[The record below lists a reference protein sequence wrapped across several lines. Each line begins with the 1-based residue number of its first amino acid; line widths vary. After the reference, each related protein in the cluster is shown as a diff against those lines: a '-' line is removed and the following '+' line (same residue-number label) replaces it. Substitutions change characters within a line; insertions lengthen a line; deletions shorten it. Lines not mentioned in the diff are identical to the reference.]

1 MDHDLDFDTTLVSR
15 PAGPKPVG
23 GDTPQIEAAAESKTP
38 SFEMGACLLGR
49 YIVLDKLGQG
59 MMGVVYHCRDKI
71 GGVDVAVKGLPP
83 GVSHDPAE
91 MVAIQRNFR
100 LVAGLRHENI
110 ACLRTLERDEK
121 SGEYFLVMDFAQ
133 GMPLGRWMRKYA
145 RAEHRQKRL
154 AVLEG
159 IASALDH
166 AHGHDI
172 IHRDIKPDN
181 IMVDDACHVSVLDF
195 GIASETYGDASEKN
209 MSGTPRFKAPE
220 QWMGDSL
227 TPAADQY
234 ALGGIAF
241 NMIAGEP
248 PFDASTK
255 DELRSKV
262 LNKPVPRISGI
273 GEAENAVLQKVLA
286 KKPEDRYPSCRAF
299 VDALRRSCEED
310 HPASPVVSVP
320 AKPTAEDGSQKKG
333 GGWVKYL
340 VLLGLVA
347 AVVAFLQNS
356 RVRRGDP
363 ERIESVP
370 VEVRPP
376 VDPPKQ
382 IPVDQVP
389 TTDTGVPTD
398 EKKTGNVVT
407 QEVVRLIPVDTNVS
421 SVVVAPSPPQVTPK
435 TGKTV
440 ENVVTQGVV
449 RLGVQE
455 RAKEPPAF
463 LEVPPVPRTTDA
475 QSVPIQVDT
484 NVSSVVVAPPS
495 PQMPPKAKKTAE
507 NVVTQEV
514 VRLAVRERAKEPSAL
529 PEVPPVP
536 CTTDVQPVS
545 IQVNANVSS
554 VVVAPPPPQMTPKA
568 GKTVE
573 SVVTQEV
580 VRLEVQERVKE
591 PSALPEVSQVQR
603 ATDTQSAPIQVEAN
617 VSSVVVA
624 PPPPQMTPIAEVE
637 STAYEITIRVNQGR
651 KATPENAEKLCQ
663 ALAAKLPGWFV
674 LDADSVI
681 EYKDKYTNEKGFKLR
696 ITSSKR
702 DKEGS
707 IRRLVSQVATPLVG
721 INRITCVK
729 SAGQSSG
736 NPR

>member
-15 PAGPKPVG
+15 PVDPKPVG
-23 GDTPQIEAAAESKTP
+23 EDTPRIEAAAESKTP
-38 SFEMGACLLGR
+38 SFETGDCLLGR

-110 ACLRTLERDEK
+110 ACLRTLEKDEK

-145 RAEHRQKRL
+145 RVEHRRKRL

-286 KKPEDRYPSCRAF
+286 KRPEDRYPSCRAF
-299 VDALRRSCEED
+299 VDALRRSYEEE
-310 HPASPVVSVP
+310 HPASSVVSVP

-333 GGWVKYL
+333 GGWIKYL

-347 AVVAFLQNS
+347 AVVVFLQNS
-356 RVRRGDP
+356 VRRGEP
-363 ERIESVP
+363 ESTESVP
-370 VEVRPP
+370 VEARPP
-376 VDPPKQ
+376 IDPPRSVV
-382 IPVDQVP
+382 IPVDKESTTNTEEP
-389 TTDTGVPTD
+389 TE
-398 EKKTGNVVT
+398 EKRTGNVVT
-407 QEVVRLIPVDTNVS
+407 QEVARLIQVGTNVS
-421 SVVVAPSPPQVTPK
+421 SA
-435 TGKTV
+435 
-440 ENVVTQGVV
+440 
-449 RLGVQE
+449 
-455 RAKEPPAF
+455 
-463 LEVPPVPRTTDA
+463 
-475 QSVPIQVDT
+475 
-484 NVSSVVVAPPS
+484 
-495 PQMPPKAKKTAE
+495 
-507 NVVTQEV
+507 
-514 VRLAVRERAKEPSAL
+514 
-529 PEVPPVP
+529 
-536 CTTDVQPVS
+536 
-545 IQVNANVSS
+545 
-554 VVVAPPPPQMTPKA
+554 VVAPPPIKMTPNTSMEVKGEIA
-568 GKTVE
+568 QPKVE
-573 SVVTQEV
+573 QPP
-580 VRLEVQERVKE
+580 L
-591 PSALPEVSQVQR
+591 
-603 ATDTQSAPIQVEAN
+603 
-617 VSSVVVA
+617 
-624 PPPPQMTPIAEVE
+624 PPPPCVTP
-637 STAYEITIRVNQGR
+637 TAYEITIRVNQGR
-651 KATPENAEKLCQ
+651 RATAENAEKLGQ
-663 ALAAKLPGWFV
+663 ALAVRLPETCM
-674 LDADSVI
+674 LDADSI
-681 EYKDKYTNEKGFKLR
+681 IAYKDMYTNEKGFKLR

-702 DKEGS
+702 DADAEGS
-707 IRRLVSQVATPLVG
+707 IRRVVSKEVAPLVG
-721 INRITCVK
+721 IHRITCVK

-736 NPR
+736 DSR

>member
-15 PAGPKPVG
+15 PVDQKPVG
-23 GDTPQIEAAAESKTP
+23 EDAPQIEAAAESKTP
-38 SFEMGACLLGR
+38 SFETGDCLLGR

-121 SGEYFLVMDFAQ
+121 SGEYFLVMDFAK

-145 RAEHRQKRL
+145 RAEHRRKRL

-241 NMIAGEP
+241 SMIAGEP
-248 PFDASTK
+248 PFDAATK

-286 KKPEDRYPSCRAF
+286 KRPEDRYPSCRAF
-299 VDALRRSCEED
+299 VDALRRSCEEEP
-310 HPASPVVSVP
+310 PASPAVSVP

-340 VLLGLVA
+340 VLFGLVA
-347 AVVAFLQNS
+347 AVVVFLQNNVRMGEPK
-356 RVRRGDP
+356 RV
-363 ERIESVP
+363 ESVP
-370 VEVRPP
+370 KVIEALAP
-376 VDPPKQ
+376 VDSPKS
-382 IPVDQVP
+382 VA
-389 TTDTGVPTD
+389 
-398 EKKTGNVVT
+398 EKT
-407 QEVVRLIPVDTNVS
+407 
-421 SVVVAPSPPQVTPK
+421 A
-435 TGKTV
+435 
-440 ENVVTQGVV
+440 ENVVAQEAV
-449 RLGVQE
+449 RPTVQE
-455 RAKEPPAF
+455 RAKGPSMLP
-463 LEVPPVPRTTDA
+463 EVPPVPRATDA
-475 QSVPIQVDT
+475 QSVPIQVD
-484 NVSSVVVAPPS
+484 
-495 PQMPPKAKKTAE
+495 
-507 NVVTQEV
+507 
-514 VRLAVRERAKEPSAL
+514 
-529 PEVPPVP
+529 
-536 CTTDVQPVS
+536 
-545 IQVNANVSS
+545 ANVPS
-554 VVVAPPPPQMTPKA
+554 VVVAPPPP
-568 GKTVE
+568 
-573 SVVTQEV
+573 
-580 VRLEVQERVKE
+580 L
-591 PSALPEVSQVQR
+591 
-603 ATDTQSAPIQVEAN
+603 
-617 VSSVVVA
+617 VA
-624 PPPPQMTPIAEVE
+624 PNAEVE
-637 STAYEITIRVNQGR
+637 SEEVGKQRDMLKIAQLKAEREAVERKAEEARKREAEEEERKRKAEAEEARKREEAAEEARKREAEAEEARRHKAVKELRKWEEEAKYTQHPMTYEITIRVNQGR

-663 ALAAKLPGWFV
+663 ALAAKLPEACW
-674 LDADSVI
+674 LDTDSVI

-696 ITSSKR
+696 ITSSKKDTER
-702 DKEGS
+702 S
-707 IRRLVSQVATPLVG
+707 IRNVVSKVAAPLVG
-721 INRITCVK
+721 LHRITCVK

-736 NPR
+736 D

>member
-15 PAGPKPVG
+15 PVDQKPVG
-23 GDTPQIEAAAESKTP
+23 EDAPQIEAAAESKTP
-38 SFEMGACLLGR
+38 SFETGDCLLGR

-121 SGEYFLVMDFAQ
+121 SGEYFLVMDFAK

-241 NMIAGEP
+241 SMIAGEP
-248 PFDASTK
+248 PFDAATK

-286 KKPEDRYPSCRAF
+286 KKPEDRYSSCRAF
-299 VDALRRSCEED
+299 VDALRRSCEEE
-310 HPASPVVSVP
+310 HPESPVVSVP

-340 VLLGLVA
+340 VLFGLVA
-347 AVVAFLQNS
+347 AVVVFLQNNVRMGEPK
-356 RVRRGDP
+356 RV
-363 ERIESVP
+363 ESVP
-370 VEVRPP
+370 KVIEALAP
-376 VDPPKQ
+376 VDSPKS
-382 IPVDQVP
+382 VA
-389 TTDTGVPTD
+389 
-398 EKKTGNVVT
+398 EK
-407 QEVVRLIPVDTNVS
+407 I
-421 SVVVAPSPPQVTPK
+421 
-435 TGKTV
+435 V
-440 ENVVTQGVV
+440 ENVVTQEEV
-449 RLGVQE
+449 RPAVQ
-455 RAKEPPAF
+455 
-463 LEVPPVPRTTDA
+463 
-475 QSVPIQVDT
+475 
-484 NVSSVVVAPPS
+484 
-495 PQMPPKAKKTAE
+495 
-507 NVVTQEV
+507 
-514 VRLAVRERAKEPSAL
+514 ERAKEPSAL

-536 CTTDVQPVS
+536 RATEAQSAP
-545 IQVNANVSS
+545 IQMDANVSS
-554 VVVAPPPPQMTPKA
+554 VVVTPPPP
-568 GKTVE
+568 
-573 SVVTQEV
+573 
-580 VRLEVQERVKE
+580 L
-591 PSALPEVSQVQR
+591 
-603 ATDTQSAPIQVEAN
+603 
-617 VSSVVVA
+617 VA
-624 PPPPQMTPIAEVE
+624 PNAEVE
-637 STAYEITIRVNQGR
+637 GEEVKKQRDMLKIAQLKAEREAVERKAEEARKFKAAEEARKREEEEAKRKRERAQLPTTYEITIRVNQGR

-663 ALAAKLPGWFV
+663 ALTARLPEMCM
-674 LDADSVI
+674 LDTDSVI
-681 EYKDKYTNEKGFKLR
+681 AYKDKYTNEKGFKLR
-696 ITSSKR
+696 ITSSKKDTER
-702 DKEGS
+702 S
-707 IRRLVSQVATPLVG
+707 IRNVVSKVAAPLVG
-721 INRITCVK
+721 LHRITCVK

-736 NPR
+736 DPR

>member
-15 PAGPKPVG
+15 PVNQKPVG
-23 GDTPQIEAAAESKTP
+23 EDTPRIEAAAESKTP
-38 SFEMGACLLGR
+38 SFETGDCLLGR

-91 MVAIQRNFR
+91 MAAIQRNFR

-121 SGEYFLVMDFAQ
+121 SGEYFLVMDFAK
-133 GMPLGRWMRKYA
+133 GMSLGRWMRKYA
-145 RAEHRQKRL
+145 RTEHRQKRL

-248 PFDASTK
+248 PFDAATK

-262 LNKPVPRISGI
+262 LNKPVPWISGI
-273 GEAENAVLQKVLA
+273 GEVENAVLQKVLA
-286 KKPEDRYPSCRAF
+286 KRPEDRYSSCRAF
-299 VDALRRSCEED
+299 VDALRRSCEEE

-340 VLLGLVA
+340 VLFGLVA
-347 AVVAFLQNS
+347 AVVVFLQNNVRMGEPK
-356 RVRRGDP
+356 RV
-363 ERIESVP
+363 ESVP
-370 VEVRPP
+370 KVIEAPAP
-376 VDPPKQ
+376 VDSPKS
-382 IPVDQVP
+382 VA
-389 TTDTGVPTD
+389 
-398 EKKTGNVVT
+398 EK
-407 QEVVRLIPVDTNVS
+407 I
-421 SVVVAPSPPQVTPK
+421 
-435 TGKTV
+435 V
-440 ENVVTQGVV
+440 ENVVKQEEV
-449 RLGVQE
+449 RPAVQE
-455 RAKEPPAF
+455 RAKEPSALPEVPPVPRATDAQSAPIQVDANVSSVVVTPPSPPMTQKAEKTAENVVAQEAVHPTVQKRAKEPSM
-463 LEVPPVPRTTDA
+463 LPEVPPVPRTTDA
-475 QSVPIQVDT
+475 QSVPIQVD
-484 NVSSVVVAPPS
+484 
-495 PQMPPKAKKTAE
+495 
-507 NVVTQEV
+507 
-514 VRLAVRERAKEPSAL
+514 
-529 PEVPPVP
+529 
-536 CTTDVQPVS
+536 
-545 IQVNANVSS
+545 ANVPS
-554 VVVAPPPPQMTPKA
+554 VVVAPPPP
-568 GKTVE
+568 
-573 SVVTQEV
+573 
-580 VRLEVQERVKE
+580 L
-591 PSALPEVSQVQR
+591 
-603 ATDTQSAPIQVEAN
+603 
-617 VSSVVVA
+617 VA
-624 PPPPQMTPIAEVE
+624 PNAEVE
-637 STAYEITIRVNQGR
+637 GEEVKKQRDMLKIAQLKAEREAVERKAEEARKFKAAEEARKREEEEAKRKRERAQLPTTYEITIRVNQGR

-663 ALAAKLPGWFV
+663 ALTARLPETCM
-674 LDADSVI
+674 LDTDSVI

-696 ITSSKR
+696 ITSSKKDTER
-702 DKEGS
+702 S
-707 IRRLVSQVATPLVG
+707 IRNVVSKVAAPLVG
-721 INRITCVK
+721 LHRITCVK

-736 NPR
+736 GPR

>member
-15 PAGPKPVG
+15 PVDQKPVG
-23 GDTPQIEAAAESKTP
+23 EDTPRIEAAAESKTP
-38 SFEMGACLLGR
+38 SFETGDCLLGR

-91 MVAIQRNFR
+91 MAAIQRNFR

-121 SGEYFLVMDFAQ
+121 SGEYFLVMDFAK
-133 GMPLGRWMRKYA
+133 GMSLGRWMRKYA
-145 RAEHRQKRL
+145 RTEHRQKRL

-248 PFDASTK
+248 PFDAATK

-286 KKPEDRYPSCRAF
+286 KRPEDRYPSCRAF
-299 VDALRRSCEED
+299 VDALRRSCEEEP
-310 HPASPVVSVP
+310 PASPAVSVP

-340 VLLGLVA
+340 VLFGLVA
-347 AVVAFLQNS
+347 AVVVFLQNNVRMGEPK
-356 RVRRGDP
+356 RV
-363 ERIESVP
+363 ESVP
-370 VEVRPP
+370 KVIEAPAP
-376 VDPPKQ
+376 VDSPKS
-382 IPVDQVP
+382 VA
-389 TTDTGVPTD
+389 
-398 EKKTGNVVT
+398 EKTAENVVT
-407 QEVVRLIPVDTNVS
+407 QEMVRLEVQERAKGPSVLPEVPPVPRATDAQSAPIQVDANVS
-421 SVVVAPSPPQVTPK
+421 SVVVTPPSPPMTQKAEK
-435 TGKTV
+435 TA
-440 ENVVTQGVV
+440 ENVVAQEAV
-449 RLGVQE
+449 RPTVQE
-455 RAKEPPAF
+455 RAKGPSMLP
-463 LEVPPVPRTTDA
+463 EVPPVPRATDA
-475 QSVPIQVDT
+475 QSVPIQVD
-484 NVSSVVVAPPS
+484 
-495 PQMPPKAKKTAE
+495 
-507 NVVTQEV
+507 
-514 VRLAVRERAKEPSAL
+514 
-529 PEVPPVP
+529 
-536 CTTDVQPVS
+536 
-545 IQVNANVSS
+545 ANVPS
-554 VVVAPPPPQMTPKA
+554 VVVAPPPP
-568 GKTVE
+568 
-573 SVVTQEV
+573 
-580 VRLEVQERVKE
+580 L
-591 PSALPEVSQVQR
+591 
-603 ATDTQSAPIQVEAN
+603 
-617 VSSVVVA
+617 VA
-624 PPPPQMTPIAEVE
+624 PNAEVE
-637 STAYEITIRVNQGR
+637 GEEVKKQRDMLKIAQLKAEREAVERKAEEARKFKAAEEARKREEEEAKRKRERAQLPTTYEITIRVNQGR

-663 ALAAKLPGWFV
+663 ALTARLPEMCM
-674 LDADSVI
+674 LDTDSVI
-681 EYKDKYTNEKGFKLR
+681 AYKDKYTNEKGFKLR
-696 ITSSKR
+696 ITSSKKDTER
-702 DKEGS
+702 S
-707 IRRLVSQVATPLVG
+707 IRNVISKVAAPLVG
-721 INRITCVK
+721 LHRITCVK

-736 NPR
+736 D

>member
-15 PAGPKPVG
+15 PVGPKPVG
-23 GDTPQIEAAAESKTP
+23 EDTPRIEAAAESKTP
-38 SFEMGACLLGR
+38 SFETGDCLLGR

-145 RAEHRQKRL
+145 RAEHRRKRL

-262 LNKPVPRISGI
+262 LNKPVPRISWI

-286 KKPEDRYPSCRAF
+286 KKPEDRYPSCHAF
-299 VDALRRSCEED
+299 VDALRRSCEEE
-310 HPASPVVSVP
+310 HQASPVVSVP
-320 AKPTAEDGSQKKG
+320 AKPMAEDGSQKKG

-356 RVRRGDP
+356 IRRGEP
-363 ERIESVP
+363 ERIEEVQERAKGPSALPEVPQVPCTTDVQSVP
-370 VEVRPP
+370 IQVE
-376 VDPPKQ
+376 
-382 IPVDQVP
+382 
-389 TTDTGVPTD
+389 
-398 EKKTGNVVT
+398 
-407 QEVVRLIPVDTNVS
+407 TNVS
-421 SVVVAPSPPQVTPK
+421 SVVVAS
-435 TGKTV
+435 
-440 ENVVTQGVV
+440 
-449 RLGVQE
+449 
-455 RAKEPPAF
+455 
-463 LEVPPVPRTTDA
+463 
-475 QSVPIQVDT
+475 
-484 NVSSVVVAPPS
+484 PS
-495 PQMPPKAKKTAE
+495 PQMLPKAEKTVE

-514 VRLAVRERAKEPSAL
+514 VRLAVQERMKEP
-529 PEVPPVP
+529 P
-536 CTTDVQPVS
+536 
-545 IQVNANVSS
+545 
-554 VVVAPPPPQMTPKA
+554 
-568 GKTVE
+568 
-573 SVVTQEV
+573 
-580 VRLEVQERVKE
+580 
-591 PSALPEVSQVQR
+591 ALPEVSQVQR
-603 ATDTQSAPIQVEAN
+603 ATDAQSAPIQVEAN
-617 VSSVVVA
+617 VSPVVVA
-624 PPPPQMTPIAEVE
+624 PPPPQMTPNTNVEVKGEIAQPKVEQEVTVTHE
-637 STAYEITIRVNQGR
+637 EKRVVAHVTAPTLPPPPCVTPTTYEITIRVNQGR

-663 ALAAKLPGWFV
+663 ALTARLPEAYM

-702 DKEGS
+702 DAEGL
-707 IRRLVSQVATPLVG
+707 IRRIVEKVATPLVG
-721 INRITCVK
+721 IHRITCVK

-736 NPR
+736 DSR

>member
-15 PAGPKPVG
+15 PVDPKPVG
-23 GDTPQIEAAAESKTP
+23 GDTPRIEAAAESKTP
-38 SFEMGACLLGR
+38 SFETGDCLLGR

-83 GVSHDPAE
+83 GISHDPAE

-181 IMVDDACHVSVLDF
+181 IMVDEACHVSVLDF

-273 GEAENAVLQKVLA
+273 GEAENAVLRKVLA
-286 KKPEDRYPSCRAF
+286 KRPEDRYPSCRAF
-299 VDALRRSCEED
+299 VDALRRSCEEERS
-310 HPASPVVSVP
+310 ASPVVSVP
-320 AKPTAEDGSQKKG
+320 TKPTVEDGSQKKG

-347 AVVAFLQNS
+347 AVVVFLQNS
-356 RVRRGDP
+356 VRRGEP
-363 ERIESVP
+363 ESTESVP
-370 VEVRPP
+370 VEARPP
-376 VDPPKQ
+376 IDPPKPVAV
-382 IPVDQVP
+382 PVDQVP
-389 TTDTGVPTD
+389 TSNTEVPT
-398 EKKTGNVVT
+398 E
-407 QEVVRLIPVDTNVS
+407 E
-421 SVVVAPSPPQVTPK
+421 
-435 TGKTV
+435 
-440 ENVVTQGVV
+440 
-449 RLGVQE
+449 
-455 RAKEPPAF
+455 
-463 LEVPPVPRTTDA
+463 
-475 QSVPIQVDT
+475 
-484 NVSSVVVAPPS
+484 
-495 PQMPPKAKKTAE
+495 KTAE

-514 VRLAVRERAKEPSAL
+514 VRLEVRERAKEPPVL
-529 PEVPPVP
+529 PEVQQVP
-536 CTTDVQPVS
+536 HTTDV
-545 IQVNANVSS
+545 
-554 VVVAPPPPQMTPKA
+554 
-568 GKTVE
+568 
-573 SVVTQEV
+573 
-580 VRLEVQERVKE
+580 
-591 PSALPEVSQVQR
+591 
-603 ATDTQSAPIQVEAN
+603 QSAPIQVETN
-617 VSSVVVA
+617 VSSAVVA
-624 PPPPQMTPIAEVE
+624 PSSSQMTPRAEKTVGNVVTQEVARLAVQERAKEPSVLPEVPQVQRATDVQSVPSQVDANVPLVVVVPPPTKMTPNTNMEVKGAIAQPKVE
-637 STAYEITIRVNQGR
+637 QPPLPPPPCVTPTAYEITIRVNQGR
-651 KATPENAEKLCQ
+651 KATAENAEKLGQ
-663 ALAAKLPGWFV
+663 VLAAKLPEACM

-681 EYKDKYTNEKGFKLR
+681 AYKDMYTNEKGFKLR
-696 ITSSKR
+696 ITSSKG
-702 DKEGS
+702 DVEGS
-707 IRRLVSQVATPLVG
+707 IRSVVTKVAAPLVG
-721 INRITCVK
+721 IHRITCVK

-736 NPR
+736 DSR